1 MPYIINVPAVPRPFI
16 TNDPAIYM
24 DCLSWGWRC
33 ESRPFS
39 DSYCKATRKREDS
52 RFESERRALQLE
64 QYWSEARERREIAKR
79 SMSMANLGMI
89 KSIKPF
95 QGFGNRAR
103 NDSLISISVMELQ
116 ESDAEDI
123 ELED

>member
-24 DCLSWGWRC
+24 DCLSWGWSC

-64 QYWSEARERREIAKR
+64 QYWSEARERRDIAKR

-116 ESDAEDI
+116 DSDAEDI